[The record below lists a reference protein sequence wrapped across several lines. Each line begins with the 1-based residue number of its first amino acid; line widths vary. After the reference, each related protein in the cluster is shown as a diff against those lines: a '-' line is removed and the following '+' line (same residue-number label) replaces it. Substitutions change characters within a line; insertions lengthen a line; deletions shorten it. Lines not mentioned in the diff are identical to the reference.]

1 MITFK
6 VSFSKLIHFLQFT
19 SLKADRKKRNKKVKT
34 NDKMSTTSSTC
45 HGGNNSDPST
55 WKAKVGGSL

>member
-6 VSFSKLIHFLQFT
+6 VSFSKLIHFLQFI
-19 SLKADRKKRNKKVKT
+19 SLKADRKKTNKKVKT
-34 NDKMSTTSSTC
+34 NDKISTTIGTG

-55 WKAKVGGSL
+55 